1 MTKSCTTTSVLV
13 ALFAAGVAQAQ
24 STVGTDAPQAPVL
37 APASAQEFA
46 NRVYIGTS
54 LGAAF
59 LPKLKVSDEFETES
73 SYGLSD
79 VGLSTDVGAAF
90 NISLGIHATEN
101 LSLEIQTG
109 LTWVGFGGASGELSY
124 QQRVGDPT
132 PSFDAALSG
141 GSGSILQVPVM
152 ANATWRI
159 PLSKR
164 APGTDDMSVGLILG
178 GGFGAINN
186 GADIS
191 DITVAPIGGAV
202 PDYTMSINGNGWSW
216 AAQARVGLDIALS
229 SRVSLG
235 IEYRLIGLNEADLG
249 AADFSEDLDRF
260 TDITIETFIEQTV
273 SATLEF
279 RF

>member
-1 MTKSCTTTSVLV
+1 MTKSCTTISVLAAV
-13 ALFAAGVAQAQ
+13 FAGGTAHAQ
-24 STVGTDAPQAPVL
+24 STVGSDAQQAPVV

-73 SYGLSD
+73 AYGLSD

-90 NISLGIHATEN
+90 TVSLGIHATEN
-101 LSLEIQTG
+101 LSLEVQTG

-124 QQRVGDPT
+124 QQGLA
-132 PSFDAALSG
+132 SFDATLSG
-141 GSGSILQVPVM
+141 GSGSFLQVPVM

-164 APGTDDMSVGLILG
+164 APGTDDTSVGLVLG

-191 DITVAPIGGAV
+191 GITVAPTTGAE

-235 IEYRLIGLNEADLG
+235 VEYRLIGLNEADLG
-249 AADFSEDLDRF
+249 TADFSEDLDRF
-260 TDITIETFIEQTV
+260 SDITIETFIEQTV

>member
-1 MTKSCTTTSVLV
+1 MHAHSLIAASM
-13 ALFAAGVAQAQ
+13 AGVFVVSHATAQAPA
-24 STVGTDAPQAPVL
+24 GAPEQAI
-37 APASAQEFA
+37 APATAQEFA

-59 LPKLKVSDEFETES
+59 LPKLKISDEFATEAA
-73 SYGLSD
+73 YGLTD
-79 VGLSTDVGAAF
+79 VGLETDVGAAF
-90 NISLGIHATEN
+90 TIALGIHATEN
-101 LSLEIQTG
+101 FSLEVQTG
-109 LTWVGFGGASGELSY
+109 LTWVGFGGASGELSFL
-124 QQRVGDPT
+124 QRTGDPT
-132 PSFDAALSG
+132 SSFDATLSG
-141 GSGSILQVPVM
+141 GSGSFLQVPVM

-159 PLSKR
+159 PLTKR
-164 APGTDDMSVGLILG
+164 APGTDDTSIGLILG
-178 GGFGAINN
+178 GGFGAINT

-191 DITVAPIGGAV
+191 GIDVAPEGGAV

-235 IEYRLIGLNEADLG
+235 LEYRLIGLNEADLG
-249 AADFSEDLDRF
+249 SADFSEDLDRF
-260 TDITIETFIEQTV
+260 SDITIETFIEQTI

>member
-1 MTKSCTTTSVLV
+1 MHAHSMI
-13 ALFAAGVAQAQ
+13 AASMACMFVVSHATAQAPA
-24 STVGTDAPQAPVL
+24 GAPEQAIAPVT
-37 APASAQEFA
+37 AQEFA

-59 LPKLKVSDEFETES
+59 LPKLKISDEFETEAA
-73 SYGLSD
+73 YGLSD
-79 VGLSTDVGAAF
+79 VGLETDIGAAF
-90 NISLGIHATEN
+90 TIALGIHATEN
-101 LSLEIQTG
+101 FSLEVQTG

-124 QQRVGDPT
+124 LQRTAGDPT
-132 PSFDAALSG
+132 PSFDATLSG
-141 GSGSILQVPVM
+141 GSGSFLQIPVM

-159 PLSKR
+159 PLTKR
-164 APGTDDMSVGLILG
+164 APGTDDTSIGLILG
-178 GGFGAINN
+178 GGFGAINT

-191 DITVAPIGGAV
+191 DITVAPTTPAV
-202 PDYTMSINGNGWSW
+202 PDYSMSINGNGWSW

-235 IEYRLIGLNEADLG
+235 LEYRLIGLNEADLG
-249 AADFSEDLDRF
+249 SADFSEDLDRF
-260 TDITIETFIEQTV
+260 SDITIETFIEQTI

>member
-1 MTKSCTTTSVLV
+1 MQARTLV
-13 ALFAAGVAQAQ
+13 AASMTGVLAAAQA
-24 STVGTDAPQAPVL
+24 AAQAPAGAPEQAI
-37 APASAQEFA
+37 APATAQEFS

-59 LPKLKVSDEFETES
+59 LPKLKISDEFETEAA
-73 SYGLSD
+73 YGLSD
-79 VGLSTDVGAAF
+79 VGLDTDIGAAF
-90 NISLGIHATEN
+90 TIALGIHATEN
-101 LSLEIQTG
+101 FSLEVQTG
-109 LTWVGFGGASGELSY
+109 LTWVGFGGASGELSFL
-124 QQRVGDPT
+124 QRTGGPPT
-132 PSFDAALSG
+132 PSFDATLSG
-141 GSGSILQVPVM
+141 GSGSFLQVPVM

-159 PLSKR
+159 PLTKR
-164 APGTDDMSVGLILG
+164 APGTDDTSIGLILG
-178 GGFGAINN
+178 GGFGAINT

-191 DITVAPIGGAV
+191 DISVAPTTGAV

-235 IEYRLIGLNEADLG
+235 LEYRLIGLNEADLG
-249 AADFSEDLDRF
+249 SADFSEDLDRF
-260 TDITIETFIEQTV
+260 SDITIETFIEQTI

>member
-1 MTKSCTTTSVLV
+1 MTHVCTAISVLATLV
-13 ALFAAGVAQAQ
+13 AAVVAQAQ

-59 LPKLKVSDEFETES
+59 LPKLKVSDEFETEAA
-73 SYGLSD
+73 YGLSD

-109 LTWVGFGGASGELSY
+109 LTWVGFGGASGELSFLPI
-124 QQRVGDPT
+124 GSSP

-202 PDYTMSINGNGWSW
+202 PNYTMSINGNGWSW

-249 AADFSEDLDRF
+249 TADFSEDLDRF
-260 TDITIETFIEQTV
+260 TDITIETFIEQTI

>member
-1 MTKSCTTTSVLV
+1 MHAHSMI
-13 ALFAAGVAQAQ
+13 AASMASMFVVSHAIAQAPA
-24 STVGTDAPQAPVL
+24 GAPEQAI
-37 APASAQEFA
+37 APATAQEFA

-59 LPKLKVSDEFETES
+59 LPKLKISDEFATEAA
-73 SYGLSD
+73 YGLTD
-79 VGLSTDVGAAF
+79 VGLETDVGAAF
-90 NISLGIHATEN
+90 TIALGIHATEN
-101 LSLEIQTG
+101 FSLEVQTG

-124 QQRVGDPT
+124 LQRTAGDPT
-132 PSFDAALSG
+132 PSFDATLSG
-141 GSGSILQVPVM
+141 GSGSFLQIPVM

-159 PLSKR
+159 PLTKR
-164 APGTDDMSVGLILG
+164 APGTDDTSIGLILG
-178 GGFGAINN
+178 GGFGAINT

-191 DITVAPIGGAV
+191 DITVAPTTGAV
-202 PDYTMSINGNGWSW
+202 PDYSMSINGNGWSW

-235 IEYRLIGLNEADLG
+235 VEYRLIGLNEADLG
-249 AADFSEDLDRF
+249 PADFSEDLDRF
-260 TDITIETFIEQTV
+260 SDITIETFIEQTI

>member
-1 MTKSCTTTSVLV
+1 MHAHSLI
-13 ALFAAGVAQAQ
+13 AASMVGVFVVSHATAQAPA
-24 STVGTDAPQAPVL
+24 GAPEQAI
-37 APASAQEFA
+37 APATAQEFA

-59 LPKLKVSDEFETES
+59 LPKLKISDEFETEAA
-73 SYGLSD
+73 YGLSD
-79 VGLSTDVGAAF
+79 AGLDTDIGAAF
-90 NISLGIHATEN
+90 TIALGIHATEN
-101 LSLEIQTG
+101 FSLEVQTG

-124 QQRVGDPT
+124 LQRTAGDPT
-132 PSFDAALSG
+132 PSFDATLSG
-141 GSGSILQVPVM
+141 GTGSFLQVPVM

-159 PLSKR
+159 PLTKR
-164 APGTDDMSVGLILG
+164 APGTDDTSIGLILG
-178 GGFGAINN
+178 GGFGAINT

-191 DITVAPIGGAV
+191 DITVAPTTGVV
-202 PDYTMSINGNGWSW
+202 PAYTMSINGNGWSW

-235 IEYRLIGLNEADLG
+235 LEYRLIGLNEADLG
-249 AADFSEDLDRF
+249 SAEFSEDLDRF
-260 TDITIETFIEQTV
+260 SDITIETFIEQTI